1 MHDDKYDIVDF
12 PERPL
17 GMRLAMLVRL
27 WRGIVDDA
35 VAFTGLTQSS
45 WTTLMQLSVAGEKIT
60 VTDLARAQGI
70 DLPPL
75 TRTLAQLEKEGY
87 VTRTPD
93 EKDRRVKFISLTP
106 AGQKAIKA
114 VSETVERCQAQVAQ
128 GIPAQQIEQ
137 FSQTVN
143 LLAANMIKIR

>member
-1 MHDDKYDIVDF
+1 MHEDKYDIAGFAD
-12 PERPL
+12 RPL

-35 VAFTGLTQSS
+35 VAFTGLTQCS
-45 WTTLMQLSVAGEKIT
+45 WTVLMQLSVAADKTT
-60 VTDLARAQGI
+60 VTELARAQGI

-75 TRTLAQLEKEGY
+75 TRTLAVLEKEGY

-93 EKDRRVKFISLTP
+93 EKDRRVKFISLTES
-106 AGQKAIKA
+106 GKQAIKA
-114 VSETVERCQAQVAQ
+114 VSETVERCQLEVAQ
-128 GIPAQQIEQ
+128 GIPQEQLEQ

-143 LLAANMIKIR
+143 QLAANMINIR